1 VSAPGAGAPRDLTG
15 WRLLAAGA
23 LTALVLV
30 PVTMPVAVLRG
41 LVHDRFGVSELA
53 TSLFMSVNMI
63 GGALSAPFSGA
74 LADRLRS
81 RRTLV
86 VGGLLLDAVLF
97 LLLSL
102 APSFGSLLGLRALE
116 GVAHFLAL
124 SSLLALLSESS
135 ERKGVVMGMAGAGIT
150 FGVALG
156 APLGGWIGREDPLRC
171 FQAGAIILVV
181 AAIAAAL
188 LLADPPTQRVRPSMA
203 QIVELLRQNRA
214 LAAPLAFAFV
224 DRFTTGFFTTTF
236 SLYARRSLDLTPP
249 QIGLQIAL
257 FMLPFSLLSYPVGR
271 LTERRSRSAL
281 MAGGSLAYGVLTAS
295 LGWWPGPWLPVL
307 MLGLGV
313 TAAVMFVPS
322 LVLTTD
328 LADPRSRGTALGG
341 FNAAGALG
349 FLVGPLVGG
358 AVSQAVANVASW
370 EAGYRAA
377 FCVAGLSE
385 LLCVALA
392 LPLLLRLR
400 REGRIT

>member
-1 VSAPGAGAPRDLTG
+1 VTAPPRGQHDLAG

-41 LVHDRFGVSELA
+41 LVHDRYGVSELA

-81 RRTLV
+81 RRALV
-86 VGGLLLDAVLF
+86 VGGLLLDAALF
-97 LLLSL
+97 LLLSV
-102 APSFGSLLGLRALE
+102 APGFGTLLGLRALE
-116 GVAHFLAL
+116 GVTHFLAL

-171 FQAGAIILVV
+171 FEAGAAILVI
-181 AAIAAAL
+181 AAIGAAL
-188 LLADPPTQRVRPSMA
+188 LLAEPPTQRVRPSMA
-203 QIVELLRQNRA
+203 QIADLLRQNGA

-249 QIGLQIAL
+249 QIGLLIAL

-281 MAGGSLAYGVLTAS
+281 MAGGSLVYGVLTAS
-295 LGWWPGPWLPVL
+295 LGWWPGPALPVL

-349 FLVGPLVGG
+349 FLLGPLVGG
-358 AVSQAVANVASW
+358 VVSQSVAGVASW
-370 EAGYRAA
+370 EAGYRAT
-377 FCVAGLSE
+377 FFVAGLSE
-385 LLCVALA
+385 LVCVAAA

>member
-1 VSAPGAGAPRDLTG
+1 
-15 WRLLAAGA
+15 
-23 LTALVLV
+23 
-30 PVTMPVAVLRG
+30 MPVAVLRD

-53 TSLFMSVNMI
+53 TSLFMSINMI

-81 RRTLV
+81 RRALV
-86 VGGLLLDAVLF
+86 VGGLLLDALLF

-102 APSFGSLLGLRALE
+102 APSFRSLMLLRAFE
-116 GVAHFLAL
+116 GVSHFLAL

-135 ERKGVVMGMAGAGIT
+135 ERRGVVMGMAGAGIT

-171 FQAGAIILVV
+171 FEAGALILVL
-181 AAIAAAL
+181 AAGLAAL
-188 LLADPPTQRVRPSMA
+188 LLTDPPRQPVRPSMA
-203 QIVELLRQNRA
+203 QVVRLVRETRA

-236 SLYARRSLDLTPP
+236 SLYARRSLELSPP

-281 MAGGSLAYGVLTAS
+281 MAGGSLIYGVLTAS
-295 LGWWPGPWLPVL
+295 LGFWPGYALPVL
-307 MLGLGV
+307 MVSLGV
-313 TAAVMFVPS
+313 TAALMFVPS

-328 LADPRSRGTALGG
+328 LADPRSRGTALGA

-349 FLVGPLVGG
+349 FLLGPLVGG
-358 AVSQAVANVASW
+358 AVSQGVARVASW

-377 FCVAGLSE
+377 FLVAGASE
-385 LLCVALA
+385 LMCVALA
-392 LPLLLRLR
+392 LPVLLRLR